1 MTRKMALKSSQ
12 PSGRRTIL
20 RVHHSLKLEISAFP
34 MESAEITFGKYSLNC
49 FKQPT
54 VSQSVDITVSVQTSK
69 TETKHLGR
77 IHLNS
82 SHPLN
87 FGHRGA
93 LKFIARLVTPHPL
106 VDLGPSDPVIP
117 IDDKLLLVPEVTS
130 TMDLEHRQIKNGSL
144 EYLVVN
150 QTLFRFP
157 KWKYWSNTNHYFRMG
172 NPENHKYL
180 ETISQDQDKQPFDL
194 WLQDRI
200 QQLLGKP
207 TKFFLSSYGT
217 IATHQ
222 PKRRNAVSF
231 LMDQDLLVEVT
242 IVSSNG
248 LFPSHHV
255 QLTRHGILMT
265 FLGTISDPYHL
276 IVSVSNTVSVF
287 MWTCKESLTSILS
300 YLCKVLVH
308 LLTVS
313 SEFLLYYDDDTLKN
327 EFWKAWD
334 AITIICWSDSYGL
347 HLLIILRI
355 LFACVIA
362 IITWLLFIP
371 KNHQNDLHM
380 HTAVSCPS
388 SADGNLVVEAVLPG
402 VNDTPTNEHQNLA
415 GANLVSSLSGTS
427 ISSDCSKD
435 SLISCESSLCQHSL
449 LLDDIT
455 PPDEDELQDNLQDDD
470 ELSPLFSRPPFHDD
484 CLSESCEPFEVMSL
498 SDEDDSTTLSEAADA
513 YDADDE
519 ADDKT
524 DDEPV
529 QSEVAKKL
537 PRNFH
542 CEDLMMLW
550 ASDVCG
556 QKGFFIDPHWRMV
569 CSVPEALKETK
580 HFAESRSGALTKLA
594 NSQTISDPKKIPNF
608 GQWIFS
614 GKVNPYWVFQN
625 QWPLYTWSTS
635 CYLPT
640 ITGTLMRG
648 LPWKDVIYFPG
659 GFITPCPAFNYRTE
673 SLAYLS

>member
-1 MTRKMALKSSQ
+1 M
-12 PSGRRTIL
+12 
-20 RVHHSLKLEISAFP
+20 V
-34 MESAEITFGKYSLNC
+34 
-49 FKQPT
+49 
-54 VSQSVDITVSVQTSK
+54 
-69 TETKHLGR
+69 
-77 IHLNS
+77 
-82 SHPLN
+82 
-87 FGHRGA
+87 
-93 LKFIARLVTPHPL
+93 
-106 VDLGPSDPVIP
+106 
-117 IDDKLLLVPEVTS
+117 
-130 TMDLEHRQIKNGSL
+130 
-144 EYLVVN
+144 
-150 QTLFRFP
+150 
-157 KWKYWSNTNHYFRMG
+157 

-207 TKFFLSSYGT
+207 AKFFLSSYGT

-248 LFPSHHV
+248 LFPSHHF

-276 IVSVSNTVSVF
+276 IVSVCNTVSVF

-300 YLCKVLVH
+300 YLCKVLMH

-355 LFACVIA
+355 LFVCVIA
-362 IITWLLFIP
+362 III
-371 KNHQNDLHM
+371 
-380 HTAVSCPS
+380 SCPS
-388 SADGNLVVEAVLPG
+388 SADGNLVVEVVLP
-402 VNDTPTNEHQNLA
+402 A

-435 SLISCESSLCQHSL
+435 SLISCESSLCQHPL

-470 ELSPLFSRPPFHDD
+470 ELSSLLSRRPFHDD
-484 CLSESCEPFEVMSL
+484 CLSESCESFEVMSL
-498 SDEDDSTTLSEAADA
+498 CDENDSTTMSQAADA

-519 ADDKT
+519 ADDET

-594 NSQTISDPKKIPNF
+594 NSHTISDPKKIPNF

-648 LPWKDVIYFPG
+648 VPWKDVIYFPG